1 MSNKTAAQKTGD
13 FGERAAE
20 SFLVKKG
27 FEIVGRNYH
36 SRYGE
41 IDIIAQNKQ
50 YIVFAE
56 IKTRSTAAIDRP
68 GAWVDIRKQ
77 KKLMKTAAVYLDS
90 SPTELQPRFD
100 VIEVVYEKNTKVIV
114 SIEHIEN
121 AFIQEDGYAAF

>member
-56 IKTRSTAAIDRP
+56 VKTRSTAAIDRP